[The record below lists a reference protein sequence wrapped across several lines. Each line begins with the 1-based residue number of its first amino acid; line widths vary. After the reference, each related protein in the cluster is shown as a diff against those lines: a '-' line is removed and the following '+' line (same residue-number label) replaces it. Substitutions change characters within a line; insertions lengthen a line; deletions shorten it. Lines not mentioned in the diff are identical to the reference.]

1 MPSCIFFLISDS
13 CHGNGKPT
21 STGLSTGAQ
30 SSSTASWLQLRL
42 GELTQVSEKE
52 MTSQRP
58 QGRGLYLSLLLRQV
72 SSSTRKIS
80 VIQCGWSHASHLY
93 FHGNQKTVSKATD
106 RHENWIKWPS
116 ALSFSPAS
124 APPPPKPPVVL
135 LITQTRWLGPG
146 TQSSNMSSQP
156 ICIKLSDPVKARMVL
171 S

>member
-124 APPPPKPPVVL
+124 AHPTPKASSCPPNHTVKVAG
-135 LITQTRWLGPG
+135 TRYTILQYEQPAHLHK
-146 TQSSNMSSQP
+146 TFRSSES
-156 ICIKLSDPVKARMVL
+156 
-171 S
+171 